1 MLPLSDVQ
9 ILAVEQYGAG
19 PCGTQYLAD
28 LGAEVIK
35 IESPLDGGDMS
46 RFVGPYFLGN
56 GKSTASSEF
65 FQSFNRNK
73 KSITLD
79 ISTQAGKSV
88 FHDLVKSADA
98 LCCNMRGDVPA
109 KLGLTYETLGEI
121 NPKIVCAFL
130 TAYGRD
136 GSRTDWPG
144 FDYLMQAEAGYFSLT
159 GEPDTLPSR
168 MGLSLVDIMTGQTMA
183 LSCCAAI
190 IRARETGH
198 GQNIDTNL
206 FDLAMSNLGYLG
218 TWYLNERYIQG
229 REVRSGHPSLVPCAQ
244 FSTKDGWIFLMC
256 NKEKFWPVL
265 CDKIGRP
272 ELGSDPR
279 YANFKSRLENRRDIQ
294 TLLDDTLSAKTTAEW
309 LEIFAGIVP
318 AAPILN
324 LGEAIENPFIKERD
338 RVMDLTLQDG
348 TPFRLLDAPFQTGT
362 PTPTNPAPELGANTD
377 EILKKLGYGDD
388 RLRSLRENKTI

>member
-35 IESPLDGGDMS
+35 IENPHDGGDMS
-46 RFVGPYFLGN
+46 RSVGPYFLGN

-79 ISTQAGKSV
+79 ISKRAGKAV
-88 FHDLVKSADA
+88 FHDLVRSADA

-136 GSRTDWPG
+136 GSRKDWPG

-190 IRARETGH
+190 IRARETGQ

-218 TWYLNERYIQG
+218 TWYLNERCIQG
-229 REVRSGHPSLVPCAQ
+229 REARSGHPSLVPCAQ

-256 NKEKFWPVL
+256 NKEKFWPIL

-279 YANFKSRLENRRDIQ
+279 YANFKERLENRRDIQ
-294 TLLDDTLSAKTTAEW
+294 MLLDETLAAKTTSEW

-348 TPFRLLDAPFQTGT
+348 TPFRLLDAPFETGT

-377 EILKKLGYGDD
+377 EILKKLGYDED

>member
-35 IESPLDGGDMS
+35 IENPHDGGDMS
-46 RFVGPYFLGN
+46 RSVGPYFLGN

-79 ISTQAGKSV
+79 ISKRAGKAV
-88 FHDLVKSADA
+88 FHDLVRSADA

-136 GSRTDWPG
+136 GSRKGWPG

-218 TWYLNERYIQG
+218 TWYLNERCIQG
-229 REVRSGHPSLVPCAQ
+229 REARSGHPSLVPCAQ

-256 NKEKFWPVL
+256 NKEKFWPIL

-279 YANFKSRLENRRDIQ
+279 YANFKERLENRRDIQ
-294 TLLDDTLSAKTTAEW
+294 TLLDETLAAKTTSEW

-348 TPFRLLDAPFQTGT
+348 TPFRLLDAPFETGT

-377 EILKKLGYGDD
+377 EILKKLGYDED

>member
-190 IRARETGH
+190 IRARETGQ

>member
-35 IESPLDGGDMS
+35 IENPHDGGDMS
-46 RFVGPYFLGN
+46 RSVGPYFLGN

-79 ISTQAGKSV
+79 ISKRAGKAV
-88 FHDLVKSADA
+88 FHDLVRSADA

-136 GSRTDWPG
+136 GSRKDWPG

-218 TWYLNERYIQG
+218 TWYLNERCIQG
-229 REVRSGHPSLVPCAQ
+229 REARSGHPSLVPCAQ

-256 NKEKFWPVL
+256 NKEKFWPIL

-279 YANFKSRLENRRDIQ
+279 YANFKERLENRRDIQ
-294 TLLDDTLSAKTTAEW
+294 TLLDETLAAKTTSEW

-348 TPFRLLDAPFQTGT
+348 TPFRLLDAPFETGT

-377 EILKKLGYGDD
+377 EILKKLGYDED

>member
-35 IESPLDGGDMS
+35 IENPHDGGDMS
-46 RFVGPYFLGN
+46 RSVGPYFLGN

-79 ISTQAGKSV
+79 ISKRAGKAV
-88 FHDLVKSADA
+88 FHDLVRSADA

-136 GSRTDWPG
+136 GSRKDWPG

-190 IRARETGH
+190 IRARETGQ

-218 TWYLNERYIQG
+218 TWYLNERCIQG
-229 REVRSGHPSLVPCAQ
+229 REARSGHPSLVPCAQ

-256 NKEKFWPVL
+256 NKEKFWPIL

-279 YANFKSRLENRRDIQ
+279 YANFKERLENRRDIQ
-294 TLLDDTLSAKTTAEW
+294 TLLDETLAAKTTSEW

-348 TPFRLLDAPFQTGT
+348 TPFRLLDAPFETGT

-377 EILKKLGYGDD
+377 EILTKLGYDED

>member
-35 IESPLDGGDMS
+35 IENPHDGGDMS
-46 RFVGPYFLGN
+46 RSVGPYFLGN

-79 ISTQAGKSV
+79 ISKRAGKAV
-88 FHDLVKSADA
+88 FHDLVRSADA

-136 GSRTDWPG
+136 GSRKDWPG

-190 IRARETGH
+190 IRARETGQ

-218 TWYLNERYIQG
+218 TWYLNERCIQG
-229 REVRSGHPSLVPCAQ
+229 REARSGHPSLVPCAQ

-256 NKEKFWPVL
+256 NKEKFWPIL

-279 YANFKSRLENRRDIQ
+279 YANFKERLENRRDIQ
-294 TLLDDTLSAKTTAEW
+294 TLLDETLAAKTTSEW

-348 TPFRLLDAPFQTGT
+348 TPFRLLDAPFETGT

-377 EILKKLGYGDD
+377 EILKKLGYDED